1 MSADPQRY
9 LITLLASQS
18 GRRLFYS
25 DRDPLTTDA
34 VLLVNAAKAG
44 VDLCDFAPIVAARLP
59 RLDGWSIDKAVALA
73 TPEPVRESSQASDR
87 VDAEC
92 LAAVLTKPRRYTW
105 RVGSR
110 EMEVGAADVKSRSA
124 FVLACLSYVGTIP
137 ALPKAKHWEEWLH
150 RQVDGAIER
159 QVAEE
164 ATIEG
169 DRKANIAETL
179 RLLIVG
185 ETHDDL
191 MAGRKVSIDGWP
203 IVNFTALRR
212 EAQQRLPSLSADD
225 LRVALRDLGW
235 EPTEPFRLSG
245 VVVRGWRGPEQ
256 MPSSTT
262 ATQRIAAAGN
272 ARRLSLVGEHTEP
285 FFDQAGDSHD

>member
-1 MSADPQRY
+1 MPVDPQRH
-9 LITLLASQS
+9 LIALLASQS

-34 VLLVNAAKAG
+34 VLLLGAHKAG
-44 VDLCDFAPIVAARLP
+44 VEIADFAPVVAARLTRP
-59 RLDGWSIDKAVALA
+59 DGWSIDAAVALA
-73 TPEPVRESSQASDR
+73 TPEPATEAHEQPCMDV
-87 VDAEC
+87 EC
-92 LAAVLTKPRRYTW
+92 LAAIMTKPRRYTF
-105 RVGSR
+105 RVGTR
-110 EMEVGAADVKSRSA
+110 EMEVGASDVKSRSA

-137 ALPKAKHWEEWLH
+137 KLPKAKYWESWIG

-185 ETHDDL
+185 ETYDDL
-191 MAGRKVSIDGWP
+191 MAGRKVPIEGWP
-203 IVNFTALRR
+203 VVNFTALRR
-212 EAQQRLPSLSADD
+212 EAQQRLPSLSAEE

-235 EPTEPFRLSG
+235 EPTEPFRLGG
-245 VVVRGWRGPEQ
+245 VLVRGWRGPEA
-256 MPSSTT
+256 MPVSTT
-262 ATQRIAAAGN
+262 STQRIAAAGN
-272 ARRLSLVGEHTEP
+272 ARRLALVGDDTEQ
-285 FFDQAGDSHD
+285 FFASAGESHE